1 MACNVFL
8 TFQTTKLRVNIQ
20 SLEKYYIGLCFGLP
34 AIPAL
39 TYLFLDVSRGTD
51 YYGNAVVSILPA
63 SVKIHQD

>member
-39 TYLFLDVSRGTD
+39 TYLFLDVTRGTD
-51 YYGNAVVSILPA
+51 YYGNAVVSKLFPP
-63 SVKIHQD
+63 Q